1 MAGVRLLRRSK
12 GIRSGTLWL
21 FALLLTLS
29 SAVYQRMTGPTCP
42 LRASYQVNGE
52 IRKIRLKRNP
62 VTTESLKIA
71 VPGVNGDRTF
81 LYWREFPTSRNWK
94 QIEMHHDGAVF
105 NADIPPQPPAGKIE
119 YFIRM
124 ESKDNRTVTIPSD
137 GKHVIARFKDPVPAW
152 ALIPHIILMF
162 SAMLT
167 SNRLGLGLLLGAS
180 TNPRLLWITFLTF
193 TVGGM
198 ILGPVVQYHAFGA
211 AWTGWPVGNDL
222 TDNKSAV
229 LWLCWLIPVSRMIL
243 KKDWRKYAL
252 IASLL
257 TLAVYLIPHSL
268 LGSEYQYED
277 PINP

>member
-1 MAGVRLLRRSK
+1 MRSLTRSK
-12 GIRSGTLWL
+12 RIRSGTVWI
-21 FALLLTLS
+21 FALILTLA

-42 LRASYQVNGE
+42 LRDSYQVDGE
-52 IRKIRLKRNP
+52 IRKVRLKRNP

-81 LYWREFPTSRNWK
+81 LNWREFPTSRNWK
-94 QIEMHHDGAVF
+94 TVEMLHDGAVF
-105 NADIPPQPPAGKIE
+105 NAEIPPQPPAGKIE

-124 ESKDNRTVTIPSD
+124 ESRDNRTVTIPSG
-137 GKHVIARFKDPVPAW
+137 GKHAIARFKNPVPAW
-152 ALIPHIILMF
+152 ALIPHVILMF

-198 ILGPVVQYHAFGA
+198 LLGPVVQYHAFGA

-222 TDNKSAV
+222 TDNKSAI
-229 LWLCWLIPVSRMIL
+229 LWLCWMIPILRLIF

-257 TLAVYLIPHSL
+257 TLIVYLIPHSL
-268 LGSEYQYED
+268 MGSEYRYED
-277 PINP
+277 PLNP